1 MTYWERENKYQHYFL
16 FQIIFNELMHQMSQ
30 YNCQIISD
38 TLPHL
43 LAKSIGEKKE
53 LLTSIVQNQSVHK
66 LTYFNEQMFKDGSI
80 LQEILKGSNNFDV
93 AYKKNRKDITFC
105 TILFNMGDEILKE
118 VRNNSKN
125 PRKFEDFYLKSLKRL
140 AQEYEQ
146 LVLYCDQET
155 ADFLEREKLTSV
167 KTKVMRL
174 EDLKGFCDRQQ
185 CEEYLHEMKKLS
197 CGKGM
202 LFGEGRNPENLFA
215 WMIITHNKLEVVKYA
230 YEQDFFNS
238 DYFYWIDC
246 GCYNHIYDYMWEGW
260 TGLISAKPNH
270 AKFVFMT
277 NDWKDLSQIDM
288 EKLSYLQIATI
299 DNVPFECGGTS
310 WILPKNKVNDF
321 YEAFWKTL
329 DFFKQQRLFP
339 TEQSVFSGML
349 KRGGYDLFEF
359 TPICPMYRGLYSAI
373 AKENNNTPYA

>member
-1 MTYWERENKYQHYFL
+1 
-16 FQIIFNELMHQMSQ
+16 
-30 YNCQIISD
+30 
-38 TLPHL
+38 
-43 LAKSIGEKKE
+43 
-53 LLTSIVQNQSVHK
+53 
-66 LTYFNEQMFKDGSI
+66 
-80 LQEILKGSNNFDV
+80 
-93 AYKKNRKDITFC
+93 
-105 TILFNMGDEILKE
+105 
-118 VRNNSKN
+118 
-125 PRKFEDFYLKSLKRL
+125 
-140 AQEYEQ
+140 
-146 LVLYCDQET
+146 
-155 ADFLEREKLTSV
+155 
-167 KTKVMRL
+167 MRL

-215 WMIITHNKLEVVKYA
+215 WIIITHNKLEVVKYA